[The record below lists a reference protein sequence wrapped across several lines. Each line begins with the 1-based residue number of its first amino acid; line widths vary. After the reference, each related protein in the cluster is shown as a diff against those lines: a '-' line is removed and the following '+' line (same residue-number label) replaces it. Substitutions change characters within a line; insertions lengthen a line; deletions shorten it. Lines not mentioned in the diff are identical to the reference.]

1 MSRISESIKIESI
14 LVAAARAL
22 EKWKQEWLLPPC
34 GVLGVM
40 KRFENRERWCLHS
53 SECMKCH
60 WALPFKMVHCVL
72 CEFHIPVNTEERV
85 KESVVEGREEE
96 WEREGGR
103 WYDYAWH
110 EFSQFK
116 GKCDPASLKQNRV
129 LVWSQR
135 PQISSKGWSCHRFL
149 QLGAAFGTVSHKMLR
164 SVWSLFQHR
173 GFCSDSEPHKYLPAL
188 GSGPPPWGSVGTW
201 GTQDSVSP
209 SGLQSYQATGR
220 DPFVSALNWV
230 RPAFPSAWQGKDLD

>member
-40 KRFENRERWCLHS
+40 KRFENRERWWLHS

-60 WALPFKMVHCVL
+60 WALSFKMVHYVL

-116 GKCDPASLKQNRV
+116 GKCDPSSLKQNRV
-129 LVWSQR
+129 LVWLQR
-135 PQISSKGWSCHRFL
+135 PQISSKGWKCHHFL
-149 QLGAAFGTVSHKMLR
+149 QLGAAFGTVSHKMLW

-173 GFCSDSEPHKYLPAL
+173 GFCWLWATQVSSSSRVWSPTLGHSGNLGDPGQCEPFWAAE
-188 GSGPPPWGSVGTW
+188 
-201 GTQDSVSP
+201 SP
-209 SGLQSYQATGR
+209 GHR
-220 DPFVSALNWV
+220 
-230 RPAFPSAWQGKDLD
+230 